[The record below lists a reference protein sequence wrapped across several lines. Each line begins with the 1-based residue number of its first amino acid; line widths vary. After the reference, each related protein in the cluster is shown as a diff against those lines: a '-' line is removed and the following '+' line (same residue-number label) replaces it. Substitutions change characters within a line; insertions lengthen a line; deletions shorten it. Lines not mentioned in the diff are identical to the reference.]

1 MGKHDKVIAQSSEE
15 FYQNKIKD
23 LEKRLAF
30 AEENCEKL
38 RTEVSKYNRWISEVQ
53 AAAEDRITEQK
64 ARIAKLEATI
74 VRLAVN

>member
-1 MGKHDKVIAQSSEE
+1 MAKHDKTIVASTEE

-30 AEENCEKL
+30 ASETIDKLQEENAKYGKL
-38 RTEVSKYNRWISEVQ
+38 WRDSAQ
-53 AAAEDRITEQK
+53 AAVDKLNEKD

-74 VRLAVN
+74 VRLAVR